1 MMPTKKHDD
10 DEPKATERG
19 QAVGGGDKAAVD
31 EVVDGVRIRVFATD
45 GGYEAIAGDEE
56 YTGGGQHNVQCYS
69 DAWPIEAVTA
79 MARQQLGVNLAPA
92 TVTDE

>member
-1 MMPTKKHDD
+1 MMPKKKQTDA
-10 DEPKATERG
+10 DEPKAQTTKS
-19 QAVGGGDKAAVD
+19 KAASADFD
-31 EVVDGVRIRVFATD
+31 EMVDGVRIRVFLTD

-79 MARQQLGVNLAPA
+79 MARQQLGVNFAPV